1 MTDVR
6 DDTPDDTAAAELALG
21 LLDGEERAGALRRV
35 LAEPPFAAQVDWWRT
50 QFALLAPYTPAV
62 SPPATLLARIEA
74 SLDRSATSS
83 ATSEATIVRRG
94 WLWPSVAGLTS
105 VAAAALLAL
114 LVTRPLPTP
123 IAPPPTRATTL
134 LAAAITPTGTGE
146 PVSAVFDPDA
156 GTLRLSAAA
165 LADARHS
172 AQLWVIGADGKP
184 YPLGL
189 LRAGDRTALTVAAT
203 DRARLIATATL
214 AVSIEPVGGSPTG
227 VPTGPVVAT
236 GKLTQT

>member
-6 DDTPDDTAAAELALG
+6 DDIPEDTAAAELALG
-21 LLDGEERAGALRRV
+21 LLDGEERTDALRRV
-35 LAEPPFAAQVDWWRT
+35 LAEPPFAADVDRWRAR
-50 QFALLAPYTPAV
+50 FASLAPYIPDV
-62 SPPATLLARIEA
+62 VPPPALLARIEA
-74 SLDRSATSS
+74 SLDGGTASIATPA
-83 ATSEATIVRRG
+83 ATPVRRG
-94 WLWPSVAGLTS
+94 WLWPSVAVLTS

-123 IAPPPTRATTL
+123 IAPPPRTTTL

-172 AQLWVIGADGKP
+172 AQLWVIGGDGVP
-184 YPLGL
+184 HSLGL
-189 LRAGDRTALTVAAT
+189 LRAGDRTALTVAAA
-203 DRARLIATATL
+203 DRVRLGPAAVL
-214 AVSIEPVGGSPTG
+214 AVSIEPIGGSRTG
-227 VPTGPVVAT
+227 LPTGPVVAKGALAAT
-236 GKLTQT
+236 